1 MKNIKESICIKN
13 ELMFLAAKP
22 GTLALFISLFLF
34 FVIEGHVSRLSGKSD
49 VPTPRFLKSK
59 KSFVMIITAI
69 VCRQGVMI

>member
-22 GTLALFISLFLF
+22 GTLALFISSFLF

-49 VPTPRFLKSK
+49 VPIPGS
-59 KSFVMIITAI
+59 
-69 VCRQGVMI
+69 